1 MVSNGNDDIKKEKE
15 LEQYGVWV
23 KAGPEE
29 IETEDTLHKEEDF
42 SLHDIDSTAG
52 DAITEEEENLLGE
65 LEKELVTK
73 GADDELDDLDF
84 GLEAEESFDMPLD
97 IESSETSET
106 FEESPEI
113 TKETETAGIGD
124 EPEMDT
130 LEEDDLELEDIE
142 LADLDDLDSALEDL
156 ELEDIDDSKTST
168 EPEIEG
174 VSETAEPPE
183 LDSVDDFDL
192 DLDEDDLLSS
202 SLDEDFEDLD
212 VDSFLKDDENL
223 LDEEETA
230 LPGEVEEISEAE
242 ELDIEELPDLEIS
255 EDEKNSSDVPGDF
268 SADFDETESIIEDL
282 TATEED
288 DAVGSEFLPEAAD
301 EVSVESASEVLKKIE
316 NELLTIKNEI
326 LTMKEELST
335 LRTGDAAPA
344 AVSQTAELLEEES
357 DFFNEDDDETIALT
371 GDELDN
377 ILNTADITEE
387 QAIETESL
395 ENAEELSPDEEV
407 PEAESQD
414 LIDQPDI
421 VDELSLEEEIPEVEE
436 IELNELE
443 ETEEIQEDVFSEE
456 VDFEDEPD
464 LELESLELD
473 DVSELNLDTEDDDL
487 IDLEILDEAAE
498 ETPELIDIEDIDEDE
513 EEEPVELSLDSDL
526 PNLEIPEEEL
536 SLDSDIT
543 DLETPEEMD
552 NSEEAGEMVEEQFVE
567 NLPELSDL
575 DEEIDVLPPEEPSEP
590 MESTAIDIEIPEL
603 QDDDSISS
611 PIELPEEIPADEV
624 QEDVMEIAESAEELS
639 GEPPV
644 APEGIPGEEPIPT
657 HLQSEVISVL
667 SYMDQLLESLPE
679 EKIEEF
685 ANSEYFSVYKKLFDE
700 LGLH

>member
-65 LEKELVTK
+65 LEKELVTE
-73 GADDELDDLDF
+73 GADDEIDEVDDLDF
-84 GLEAEESFDMPLD
+84 DLEADESFDMPLD
-97 IESSETSET
+97 IESSET
-106 FEESPEI
+106 FEDSPEI

-130 LEEDDLELEDIE
+130 LEEDDLELEEIE
-142 LADLDDLDSALEDL
+142 LADLDDLDSELEDL

-168 EPEIEG
+168 ESEIEG
-174 VSETAEPPE
+174 ESETAEPPE

-212 VDSFLKDDENL
+212 VDSFLKEDDNL
-223 LDEEETA
+223 LDKEETA

-255 EDEKNSSDVPGDF
+255 EDEKNSSDVPDDL

-288 DAVGSEFLPEAAD
+288 DAVGSSFLPEAAD

-335 LRTGDAAPA
+335 LRTADAVPA
-344 AVSQTAELLEEES
+344 AVSETAELLEEES

-395 ENAEELSPDEEV
+395 ENAEELSLDEEV

-421 VDELSLEEEIPEVEE
+421 LDELSLEEEIPEVEE
-436 IELNELE
+436 LKLE
-443 ETEEIQEDVFSEE
+443 ETEETEETQKDVFSEE
-456 VDFEDEPD
+456 VDFTEEPD

-487 IDLEILDEAAE
+487 IELEILDEAAE
-498 ETPELIDIEDIDEDE
+498 ETPELIDIEDIDE

-536 SLDSDIT
+536 SLDLDIT
-543 DLETPEEMD
+543 DLETPEEID

-567 NLPELSDL
+567 DLPELSDL
-575 DEEIDVLPPEEPSEP
+575 DEEFEMLPPEEPSEP

-611 PIELPEEIPADEV
+611 PIELPEEISADEV
-624 QEDVMEIAESAEELS
+624 QEDVMEIAESTEELS
-639 GEPPV
+639 EEPAV
-644 APEGIPGEEPIPT
+644 APEEIPEEEPIPT